1 MPYRFEA
8 TKDYLVSEQKIKTLI
23 YFAKQEDK
31 KGNDENRVLFLK
43 LGVVILVTR
52 FQVYVEK
59 ALAEFEYEL
68 KQANKLNG
76 VLPLHLR
83 LYSLKLHSE
92 KNSIHGVLTNPL
104 NFSKE
109 KLTTVKSMISLL
121 NEFCNDNGIIPSDL
135 KFDTK
140 FPLGKQGLNELKN
153 LFKQIEGKNIFED
166 AKFDINKLNEI
177 LSRRHNIIHEDANE
191 QLTELKVKEYQ
202 DFISRV
208 VKHIDKYLVSA
219 RKRRNV
225 FVSGVQASKHL

>member
-8 TKDYLVSEQKIKTLI
+8 TTDYLLSEQKIKTLI
-23 YFAKQEDK
+23 NFAKQEDK

-59 ALAEFEYEL
+59 VLAEFEYEL
-68 KQANKLNG
+68 KQSNKLNG

-92 KNSIHGVLTNPL
+92 KNSIHNALINPST
-104 NFSKE
+104 FSQE
-109 KLTTVKSMISLL
+109 KLTAVKSMISLL
-121 NEFCNDNGIIPSDL
+121 NGFCDDNAVITSDL
-135 KFDTK
+135 KFETK

-166 AKFDINKLNEI
+166 VKFDINKLNEI
-177 LSRRHNIIHEDANE
+177 LARRHNIVHEDAND
-191 QLTELKVKEYQ
+191 QLTELTVKEYQ
-202 DFISRV
+202 EFISRV
-208 VKHIDKYLVSA
+208 VKHVDKYL
-219 RKRRNV
+219 RNIL
-225 FVSGVQASKHL
+225 KK